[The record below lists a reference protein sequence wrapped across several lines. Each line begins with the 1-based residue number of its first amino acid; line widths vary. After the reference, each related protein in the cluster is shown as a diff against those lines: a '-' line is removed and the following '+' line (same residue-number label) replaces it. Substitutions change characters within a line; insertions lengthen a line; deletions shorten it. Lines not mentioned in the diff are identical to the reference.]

1 MTAKPFDRFNKR
13 LFQELLSP
21 FGQVIPNMAV
31 IGDERMINIF
41 FAPHYQIL
49 PNEEELGSL
58 VRIMERPAL
67 LEPYRSALVDDD
79 VQTCLRKLFM
89 VFADLQR
96 QNPTVIVTAPPK
108 LWILAAEVSDRLL
121 QDFKAD
127 PNPELGDGFYDMGKG
142 LQTTIVRLNELPNV
156 PETLWLRLLAKGRV
170 QEDAIEEL
178 LLLPESDPKRRM
190 ALGLLVSW
198 RINIELADQ
207 VDIEERQILM
217 ALSQTYLEWEK
228 QTKREG
234 LEQGLEQGSVLA
246 TRSAIGSLLRFRFGA
261 IDTALEGVVPRL
273 MALSSD
279 DYTRF
284 ILESSKD
291 ELTQRFGIED

>member
-1 MTAKPFDRFNKR
+1 MTSKPFDRFNKR

-31 IGDERMINIF
+31 IGDERMIDVF

-49 PNEEELGSL
+49 PEEEELGSL
-58 VRIMERPAL
+58 VSIMQQPAL
-67 LEPYRSALVDDD
+67 LEPYRSALTDDD

-96 QNPTVIVTAPPK
+96 ENPTVPVTVPPK

-121 QDFKAD
+121 KDFKAD
-127 PNPELGDGFYDMGKG
+127 LNPELGDGFYEMGKG
-142 LQTTIVRLNELPNV
+142 LQTTIVRLEELPNV
-156 PETLWLRLLAKGRV
+156 PETLWLRLLAKGTI
-170 QEDAIEEL
+170 QEAAIEDL

-198 RINIELADQ
+198 RINIGLADQ
-207 VDIEERQILM
+207 VDVEERQILM

-234 LEQGLEQGSVLA
+234 LKQGSELA
-246 TRSAIGSLLRFRFGA
+246 TRSAIESLMRVKFGEVDA
-261 IDTALEGVVPRL
+261 VLEGLVPRL
-273 MALSSD
+273 MALNSD
-279 DYTRF
+279 DCMRLL
-284 ILESSKD
+284 LECSKE
-291 ELTQRFGIED
+291 ELIGELRM

>member
-1 MTAKPFDRFNKR
+1 M
-13 LFQELLSP
+13 
-21 FGQVIPNMAV
+21 
-31 IGDERMINIF
+31 
-41 FAPHYQIL
+41 
-49 PNEEELGSL
+49 
-58 VRIMERPAL
+58 
-67 LEPYRSALVDDD
+67 
-79 VQTCLRKLFM
+79 
-89 VFADLQR
+89 
-96 QNPTVIVTAPPK
+96 
-108 LWILAAEVSDRLL
+108 AAEVSDRLL

-207 VDIEERQILM
+207 VDVEERQILM

-234 LEQGLEQGSVLA
+234 LEQGK
-246 TRSAIGSLLRFRFGA
+246 RSAIGSLLRFRFGG

-291 ELTQRFGIED
+291 ELTQRFGIGNEE